1 MFLALV
7 LKEDPSPKYD
17 VICTSGT
24 IYNTAYNS
32 ALHNTL
38 QTVGLGVNGL
48 PGHQGQLLWAPIFI
62 VPKVVGRKQVRTGR
76 GSVNRSDY
84 KQYKGTGRRI
94 QNRSEQAEWSGRVVR
109 QADSEQVR
117 TGRVVRQADSASGQ
131 ARIKTSRAR
140 KTSDWGKIGARQ
152 NIGRLDKLGQR
163 DRKHRDKYTRD

>member
-48 PGHQGQLLWAPIFI
+48 PGHQGQLLWGGCCTCLNSLWRTRECFDMEKLWN
-62 VPKVVGRKQVRTGR
+62 VDQGLQRHVVVMRFK
-76 GSVNRSDY
+76 
-84 KQYKGTGRRI
+84 
-94 QNRSEQAEWSGRVVR
+94 AEDHWFEPSMG
-109 QADSEQVR
+109 QSDSE
-117 TGRVVRQADSASGQ
+117 G
-131 ARIKTSRAR
+131 
-140 KTSDWGKIGARQ
+140 
-152 NIGRLDKLGQR
+152 N
-163 DRKHRDKYTRD
+163 